1 MAGVSAVAF
10 DLDGT
15 LLDHR
20 TASASAFE
28 HLVRELGGT
37 VTPGLQQAWWEA
49 EDRHFEAWRQGLI
62 SFDEQRR
69 RRLRDILPLVGSVE
83 ARPGDAG
90 FRARGLQDGDLSGRG
105 LSDERLDRIFGIY
118 LAAYESAWCVFPE
131 VAAVLDAVRSAGIPV
146 GLLTNGSERQQE
158 EKLARTR
165 IRDRFDVVCTSE
177 ALGVAKPDPQAFAT
191 LCSRLGVPPAEVL
204 FVGDDYRADI
214 LGARAA
220 GLRTY
225 FVDRSGDG
233 REDAR
238 GARGGDGGG
247 QDAESPGEGAAHP
260 DLHGIL
266 PLLA

>member
-20 TASASAFE
+20 AASASAFTQ
-28 HLVRELGGT
+28 LVRELGGT
-37 VTPGLQQAWWEA
+37 ATPGLQQAWWDA
-49 EDRHFEAWRQGLI
+49 EDRHFEAWRQGRI

-69 RRLRDILPLVGSVE
+69 RRLREVLPLVESASASGGGL
-83 ARPGDAG
+83 GD
-90 FRARGLQDGDLSGRG
+90 RGLHDGVLGGREM
-105 LSDERLDRIFGIY
+105 SDERLDRIFDVY
-118 LAAYESAWCVFPE
+118 RAAYESAWCVFPE
-131 VAAVLDAVRSAGIPV
+131 VVAVLDAVRSAGMSV

-158 EKLARTR
+158 EKLARTG

-177 ALGVAKPDPQAFAT
+177 SVGLAKPDPGAFAA
-191 LCSRLGVPPAEVL
+191 LCSRLGVPPADVL

-225 FVDRSGDG
+225 FVDRSGARRGDDG
-233 REDAR
+233 ERD
-238 GARGGDGGG
+238 GA
-247 QDAESPGEGAAHP
+247 SHP
-260 DLHGIL
+260 DLLGIL